1 MDELR
6 KILGAD
12 TLLDAMIAWL
22 PQDAL
27 DEIEADIRRE
37 YDLDY
42 DED

>member
-12 TLLDAMIAWL
+12 ALLDAMIAWL

-27 DEIEADIRRE
+27 DEIEADIRRD
-37 YDLDY
+37 YNLDY